1 MTLAPSYGGIEWTGA
16 VVVSLSSHVLAIGL
30 VLGGTSSAQA
40 QLRPEPDAIKLAP
53 RELID
58 RLRANP
64 TDYFR
69 FVNRPWIARV
79 CEVFAADLPN
89 VPIVRL
95 HGDAHIEQF
104 AVTEDAWGLDDFDD
118 SARGPA
124 LVDIVRFLG
133 SVDIAL
139 RRRDWIRSREAVF
152 DRFFAGYRRGLA
164 GAGLSTAAA
173 GHRWSP
179 THASAAI
186 ARGVS
191 RVGRDATAADG

>member
-1 MTLAPSYGGIEWTGA
+1 
-16 VVVSLSSHVLAIGL
+16 LAIGL
-30 VLGGTSSAQA
+30 VLGGTPSAQA

-58 RLRANP
+58 RLRASP

-104 AVTEDAWGLDDFDD
+104 AATEDAWGLDDFDD

-124 LVDIVRFLG
+124 LEGTR
-133 SVDIAL
+133 SAMN
-139 RRRDWIRSREAVF
+139 RR
-152 DRFFAGYRRGLA
+152 
-164 GAGLSTAAA
+164 AA
-173 GHRWSP
+173 GRPHRP
-179 THASAAI
+179 GLTTE
-186 ARGVS
+186 RGNCVRTVS
-191 RVGRDATAADG
+191 VYQ